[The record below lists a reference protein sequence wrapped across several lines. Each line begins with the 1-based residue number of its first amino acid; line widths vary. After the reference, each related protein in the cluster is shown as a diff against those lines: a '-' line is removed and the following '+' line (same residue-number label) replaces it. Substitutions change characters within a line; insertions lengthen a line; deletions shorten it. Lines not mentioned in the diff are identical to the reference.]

1 MHLIRS
7 SIPSKVR
14 ADSIADVRFPCN
26 RTHLVAFLHISNK
39 LFIEVLHEVR
49 KGDVSAESEK
59 FLRKCERELPPTCN
73 GIIPTRLYSRNVD
86 VARENNAELAKL
98 PGPSTHYSSADYII
112 EEGSETPVM
121 RNDHNTPL
129 SEKQKVLCNN
139 DFWKHCQGQNE
150 IQLKAGAQ
158 VMLLQNISVGRGDK
172 SLANGSRGKV
182 VEITHSP
189 PESMQK
195 FPVKPPEGVP
205 GDPYAIVDFLNGERV
220 AIGPSNFVC
229 ELSGIGVC
237 VRRTIPLKLAWSI
250 SIHKSQGMT
259 LDYVKVDLKGVS

>member
-14 ADSIADVRFPCN
+14 ADSIVDDRFSCN

-112 EEGSETPVM
+112 EEGSETP
-121 RNDHNTPL
+121 
-129 SEKQKVLCNN
+129 
-139 DFWKHCQGQNE
+139 
-150 IQLKAGAQ
+150 
-158 VMLLQNISVGRGDK
+158 
-172 SLANGSRGKV
+172 
-182 VEITHSP
+182 
-189 PESMQK
+189 
-195 FPVKPPEGVP
+195 
-205 GDPYAIVDFLNGERV
+205 
-220 AIGPSNFVC
+220 
-229 ELSGIGVC
+229 
-237 VRRTIPLKLAWSI
+237 
-250 SIHKSQGMT
+250 
-259 LDYVKVDLKGVS
+259 

>member
-1 MHLIRS
+1 MLLLFVTELNLVS
-7 SIPSKVR
+7 S
-14 ADSIADVRFPCN
+14 
-26 RTHLVAFLHISNK
+26 LHISNK
-39 LFIEVLHEVR
+39 AFIEVLHEVR
-49 KGDVSAESEK
+49 KGNVSVESEK
-59 FLRKCERELPPTCN
+59 FLRRCERKLPLTDN
-73 GIIPTRLYSRNVD
+73 GIIPTRLYSRNID

-98 PGPSTHYSSADYII
+98 PGASTHYSSVDHVV
-112 EEGSETPVM
+112 EEGSGTPVM
-121 RNDHNTPL
+121 RNDHNTSL

-139 DFWKHCQGQNE
+139 DFWKQCQGQNE

-158 VMLLQNISVGRGDK
+158 VMLLQNLSVGQGDK

-182 VEITHSP
+182 VEITHNP
-189 PESMQK
+189 PESMQI
-195 FPVKPPEGVP
+195 FPVKLPEDVP
-205 GDPYAIVDFLNGERV
+205 GDPYAIVDFLNGERI

-237 VRRTIPLKLAWSI
+237 VRRAIPLKLAWSI